1 MANKGAVKKTKK
13 ELDAEKKSRMLKI
26 ILAAVLVL
34 IMIIVPLATLFNP
47 TSLHNVNDNS
57 GQKTGSFSSISDALM
72 DVPQSA
78 NYVRYVDLNA
88 SATITNWTMANLGN
102 NLPSPVIFGRT
113 PYRDAVAAF
122 PYPTLGLANVE
133 DPQVVVLS
141 DFGHGYDNASY
152 QKTTVGGAQLRIV
165 QGTYGFSTDTY
176 PTVSGRQE
184 YVALI
189 DSFIQGSTPADS
201 AYATYSDL
209 IQQVNQS
216 VQAAKFAVAGTST
229 SLGFGDR
236 FYAAVTPLNDTMC
249 DYRIAIHLNQTLND
263 SQMQDIADRWT
274 TGASLYG
281 IDAMAPQ
288 FKGGYVVMTARGD
301 IENCLNDMVTN
312 WDFVRG

>member
-13 ELDAEKKSRMLKI
+13 ELEADKRSRMLKI

-47 TSLHNVNDNS
+47 TSLHNVNDN
-57 GQKTGSFSSISDALM
+57 GDQKTGSFNSIADALM
-72 DVPQSA
+72 DVPENA
-78 NYVRYVDLNA
+78 NYVRFVDLNA
-88 SATITNWTMANLGN
+88 SQAITNWTMASLGN
-102 NLPSPVIFGRT
+102 NMPRADIFGMT
-113 PYRDAVAAF
+113 PYKDVVAAF

-141 DFGHGYDNASY
+141 DFGQAYDNASY
-152 QKTTVGGAQLRIV
+152 QKTTVGSAQLRLV
-165 QGTYGFSTDTY
+165 QGTYAFSTDTY

-189 DSFIQGSTPADS
+189 DSFIQGSTPSDS

-209 IQQVNQS
+209 IQQANQS

-236 FYAAVTPLNDTMC
+236 FYAAIVPLNDTRC
-249 DYRIAIHLNQTLND
+249 AYKIAIHLNQTLNQ
-263 SQMQDIADRWT
+263 SQTQDIADRWT

-281 IDAMAPQ
+281 IDAQAPQ
-288 FKGGYVVMTARGD
+288 FKSGYVVMTAEGD
-301 IENCLNDMVTN
+301 IDNCLNDMVTN
-312 WDFVRG
+312 WDFIRG